1 MGNVVSMTEDMAD
14 YCQRAL
20 SKVGQPDVDP
30 LVGGA
35 MTNDIAILFNVKSL
49 MFMAL
54 KPQTGDA
61 WMFGLHQC
69 AHNRIWSDEDKILF
83 KMIGRRITDCISNMR
98 YLNQI
103 RESESKFRNLI
114 QTASDCIFLLSQDG
128 KVIEA
133 NPSACSILGYSKDEI
148 LTLDIHGIDPNFTT
162 EEFLFFWKDISFNT
176 PMTFETTHQRKDGS
190 LIPVEVCG
198 QKFIIDNN
206 VFYYGISRNISERK
220 KAEHVLLES
229 ERKWRNIL
237 VNTPQ
242 IGITLDPD
250 AKISFVNI
258 HFLKL
263 TGWEEK
269 EVIGQDWFDM
279 FIPEHARK
287 EVKEVFLTVMKQ
299 KDTAGFST
307 FENEILD
314 RHGAPI
320 NVSWSNVLTR
330 DTHGNIVDVTCL
342 GVDLTERQRAQK
354 LLHEKE
360 AYMRSI
366 FRAAPTGIGVV
377 HDRVITDVNDKFCEM
392 LGYSKNELIGQ
403 NSLVVYPSVEEFE
416 KVGQEKYKQIQATG
430 TGTVETVLKQKN
442 GKHINVLLSST
453 PIDANDLTA
462 GVTFTALDITENK
475 QAEKRLYDSHQ
486 RFLTVLDSIDATIYV
501 ADMKTHEILF
511 MNKHMID
518 SFGRDMTGE
527 ICWKAFRKESKPCLC
542 CTNDTLV
549 DKNNVPTGVAVWND
563 KNPIS
568 KKWYIN
574 HDRAIEWTDG
584 RLVRLQIATDITDFK
599 KMEEQL
605 RQAHKMESVGR
616 LAGGVAHD
624 FNNML
629 SIILGNTE
637 MILED
642 LEDSNPVIQHLH
654 EVQKAAE
661 RSADL
666 TRQLLAF
673 ARKQTISPKE
683 LDLNEA
689 IEGMLGMMRRL
700 IGENINLA
708 WLPKMKLWKTRIDPS
723 QIDQTLA
730 NLCVNARDA
739 IEDVGK
745 ITIETDNISFDMD
758 YCLGHEG
765 FKPGDYVMVAL
776 SDTGCGMDKKTL
788 ENLFEPFF
796 TTKGIGEGTGL
807 GLATVYGIVKQNN
820 GFINVYS
827 EVNNGTTFSLY
838 FPRHVGKVPST
849 ENPEVQKIDEIGCE
863 TILLVEDELS
873 IMKMTTMML
882 ERLGYNVVSANSPT
896 EAMKIAGSY
905 PEKIDLLV
913 TDVVMPGMNG
923 RDLAKKMYQLFPD
936 LKCLFM
942 SGYTANVIA
951 HHGVLDYGM
960 QFIQKPFSRQD
971 LSAKVK
977 KVLDSI

>member
-1 MGNVVSMTEDMAD
+1 
-14 YCQRAL
+14 
-20 SKVGQPDVDP
+20 
-30 LVGGA
+30 
-35 MTNDIAILFNVKSL
+35 
-49 MFMAL
+49 
-54 KPQTGDA
+54 
-61 WMFGLHQC
+61 
-69 AHNRIWSDEDKILF
+69 
-83 KMIGRRITDCISNMR
+83 
-98 YLNQI
+98 
-103 RESESKFRNLI
+103 
-114 QTASDCIFLLSQDG
+114 
-128 KVIEA
+128 
-133 NPSACSILGYSKDEI
+133 
-148 LTLDIHGIDPNFTT
+148 
-162 EEFLFFWKDISFNT
+162 
-176 PMTFETTHQRKDGS
+176 
-190 LIPVEVCG
+190 
-198 QKFIIDNN
+198 
-206 VFYYGISRNISERK
+206 
-220 KAEHVLLES
+220 
-229 ERKWRNIL
+229 
-237 VNTPQ
+237 
-242 IGITLDPD
+242 
-250 AKISFVNI
+250 
-258 HFLKL
+258 
-263 TGWEEK
+263 
-269 EVIGQDWFDM
+269 
-279 FIPEHARK
+279 
-287 EVKEVFLTVMKQ
+287 
-299 KDTAGFST
+299 
-307 FENEILD
+307 
-314 RHGAPI
+314 
-320 NVSWSNVLTR
+320 
-330 DTHGNIVDVTCL
+330 
-342 GVDLTERQRAQK
+342 
-354 LLHEKE
+354 
-360 AYMRSI
+360 
-366 FRAAPTGIGVV
+366 
-377 HDRVITDVNDKFCEM
+377 
-392 LGYSKNELIGQ
+392 
-403 NSLVVYPSVEEFE
+403 
-416 KVGQEKYKQIQATG
+416 
-430 TGTVETVLKQKN
+430 
-442 GKHINVLLSST
+442 
-453 PIDANDLTA
+453 
-462 GVTFTALDITENK
+462 
-475 QAEKRLYDSHQ
+475 
-486 RFLTVLDSIDATIYV
+486 
-501 ADMKTHEILF
+501 
-511 MNKHMID
+511 
-518 SFGRDMTGE
+518 
-527 ICWKAFRKESKPCLC
+527 
-542 CTNDTLV
+542 
-549 DKNNVPTGVAVWND
+549 
-563 KNPIS
+563 
-568 KKWYIN
+568 
-574 HDRAIEWTDG
+574 
-584 RLVRLQIATDITDFK
+584 
-599 KMEEQL
+599 
-605 RQAHKMESVGR
+605 
-616 LAGGVAHD
+616 VAHD

-758 YCLGHEG
+758 YCREHEG